1 MKDAVDEQLLGLQ
14 IVHNDTRIRTNKMES
29 AKETKPDHICFDFE
43 EADDESKMSLRSL
56 VLKELEMRMTLTN
69 YKRLIQSNP
78 PLGDLVEV
86 SGSSYLAM
94 VMSFPFLTNRFPLS
108 LCRNLKN

>member
-1 MKDAVDEQLLGLQ
+1 MSSYWDFKLYIMAP
-14 IVHNDTRIRTNKMES
+14 ES
-29 AKETKPDHICFDFE
+29 ETKPDHICFDFA
-43 EADDESKMSLRSL
+43 EADDESLMSFRSL
-56 VLKELEMRMTLTN
+56 VLKELEMRMTMTN
-69 YKRLIQSNP
+69 YKRLIKSNP

-94 VMSFPFLTNRFPLS
+94 VMSFPFLTNRFPLP